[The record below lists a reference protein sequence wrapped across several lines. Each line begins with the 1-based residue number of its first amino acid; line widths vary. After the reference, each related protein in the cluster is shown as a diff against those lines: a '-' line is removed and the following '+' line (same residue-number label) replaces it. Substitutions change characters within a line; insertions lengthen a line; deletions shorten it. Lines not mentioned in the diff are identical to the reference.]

1 MKAGNLAL
9 RLALAFCL
17 LATLALAS
25 AAVTEA
31 KPGVKLKRIGR
42 FQAPTYVTSAPGVK
56 GVFVVEKG
64 GTVRLVKGKH
74 RSTFLDISSMVS
86 TQDERGLLS
95 MAFAPNYAS
104 SRLLYVYFTD
114 NSGDIVIAEL
124 RADPNGRHAST
135 GTLRP
140 LLTVDH
146 SSETNHNGGQLQIG
160 PDGFLYAGTGDG
172 GSEGDPN
179 DNAQDPSSMLGKL
192 LRIDPASGATT
203 IYSSG
208 LRNPYRFSFDLTTDP
223 GQPRIAIGDVG
234 QDRWEEIDYL
244 TLAAARGANFG
255 WNDFE
260 GFAPFAGAHPP
271 TATGTVKPIK
281 VYSSAGNAC
290 AIVGGYVVRDRRL
303 RRSLL
308 HRYVYG
314 DFCTGKIRSL
324 IPALGGARKDRA
336 TGVRVP
342 DLSSFGV
349 GAHGA
354 LYAASLDG
362 PVYRFVRRKH

>member
-1 MKAGNLAL
+1 MK
-9 RLALAFCL
+9 RLGVALAVAI
-17 LATLALAS
+17 LAALAVQAG
-25 AAVTEA
+25 AAWGKA
-31 KPGVKLKRIGR
+31 GVKLKRIGR
-42 FQAPTYVTSAPGVK
+42 LQSPVYVASAPGVK

-64 GTVRLVKGKH
+64 GTIRLVKGKR

-95 MAFAPNYAS
+95 IAFAPDYAT
-104 SRLLYVYFTD
+104 SRLFYIYFTN
-114 NSGDIVIAEL
+114 NSGNIVIAEL
-124 RADPNGRHAST
+124 HADPNGRHASAT
-135 GTLRP
+135 TLRT
-140 LLTVDH
+140 LLTVNH
-146 SSETNHNGGQLQIG
+146 SSETNHNGGQVQFG

-179 DNAQDPSSMLGKL
+179 DNAQNPASMLGKL
-192 LRIDPASGATT
+192 LRIDPGSGATT

-223 GQPRIAIGDVG
+223 RQPRIAIGDVG

-244 TLAAARGANFG
+244 PLAAAKGANFG

-281 VYSSAGNAC
+281 VYSSAANAC

-303 RRSLL
+303 RALL

-324 IPALGGARKDRA
+324 IPGLGGARKDRS

-342 DLSSFGV
+342 SLSSFGE

-354 LYAASLDG
+354 LYATSLDG
-362 PVYRFVRRKH
+362 SVYRFVRRR

>member
-1 MKAGNLAL
+1 MKSGNLAL
-9 RLALAFCL
+9 RCALALCL
-17 LATLALAS
+17 LAALAAAAPS
-25 AAVTEA
+25 AEA
-31 KPGVKLKRIGR
+31 KPGVKLKRVGS
-42 FQAPTYVTSAPGVK
+42 FQNPTYVTSAPGVR
-56 GVFVVEKG
+56 GIFVVEKG
-64 GTVRLVKGKH
+64 GSIRLVRGKRH
-74 RSTFLDISSMVS
+74 STFLDISSMVS

-95 MAFAPNYAS
+95 VAFAPNYAS
-104 SRLLYVYFTD
+104 SRLFYIYFT
-114 NSGDIVIAEL
+114 NQAGNIEIAEL
-124 RADPNGRHAST
+124 RADPNGRHASAST
-135 GTLRP
+135 MRQ
-140 LLTVDH
+140 LLLVNH
-146 SSETNHNGGQLQIG
+146 SSEANHNGGQLQIG

-179 DNAQDPSSMLGKL
+179 DNAQNPSSMLGKL

-244 TLAAARGANFG
+244 TLAAAKGANFG

-324 IPALGGARKDRA
+324 IPTLGGARKDRG

-349 GAHGA
+349 GANGA

-362 PVYRFVRRKH
+362 PVYRFVRRRH